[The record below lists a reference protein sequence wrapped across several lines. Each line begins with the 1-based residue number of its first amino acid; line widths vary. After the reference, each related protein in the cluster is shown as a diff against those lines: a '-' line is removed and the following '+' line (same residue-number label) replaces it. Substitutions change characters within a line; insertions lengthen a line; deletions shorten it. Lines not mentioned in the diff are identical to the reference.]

1 MLEKL
6 KNLTALGIGN
16 IVTTVI
22 SGLFWIYIASI
33 VEVKE
38 YGEIGY
44 MLSIAIVVSGISLV
58 GARTSLTVF
67 ASKGESI
74 IRPLSIFTVSIGL
87 LISTIVYMILLD
99 FGASIYVIGFMIFT
113 VTNAELLGK
122 KLYITYSKHLIVQRT
137 LMVILSLTLFYLF
150 GYQFI
155 ILGIAI
161 SFLPFSIKFYNLIK
175 NNKVKLSSLRK
186 KKEVIISNYALEIT
200 GLLPITMDRIII
212 GPLFGFII
220 LGNYFLGLQVLM
232 VLTIIPTAVYQYIL
246 PQDASKVSTAKI
258 KKIIII
264 ISVIFAIL
272 GFFLSPILI
281 PVALPKYSDAIEMIQ
296 IMSFVVIPVTINLIY
311 ASKFIAEL
319 KTKIVIIGSIIF
331 ISAQILGLLSLVEYM
346 GANGFALSLLI
357 ADSIVVIYYIIIHK
371 YYKI

>member
-6 KNLTALGIGN
+6 KNLTALGIAN
-16 IVTTVI
+16 IATTVI
-22 SGLFWIYIASI
+22 AGLFWIYIASI
-33 VEVKE
+33 IEVDE

-44 MLSIAIVVSGISLV
+44 TLSIATLIAGISLL
-58 GARTSLTVF
+58 GAKSSLTVF
-67 ASKGESI
+67 AARKESI
-74 IRPLSIFTVSIGL
+74 VRPLSLFIISVGI
-87 LISTIVYMILLD
+87 LISMITYMILID
-99 FGASIYVIGFMIFT
+99 FGVSIYVIGFIIFSI
-113 VTNAELLGK
+113 TNAELLGK
-122 KLYITYSKHLIVQRT
+122 KLYITYSKYLIIQRT
-137 LMVILSLTLFYLF
+137 LMVVLSLLLYYFF

-175 NNKVKLSSLRK
+175 NNKVKLSSLKK
-186 KKEVIISNYALEIT
+186 KKEVILSNYALEIT
-200 GLLPITMDRIII
+200 GLLPLTMDRIII

-246 PQDASKVSTAKI
+246 PQDATKVSTAKI
-258 KKIIII
+258 KKVIII
-264 ISVIFAIL
+264 ISIVFAVL

-296 IMSFVVIPVTINLIY
+296 IMSFVVIPTTINLIY

-319 KTKIVIIGSIIF
+319 KSKIVIVGSIIF
-331 ISAQILGLLSLVEYM
+331 ISVQIAGLLSLIEYF
-346 GANGFALSLLI
+346 GVNGLALSLLI
-357 ADSIVVIYYIIIHK
+357 ADSVVVIYYTIVHK
-371 YYKI
+371 YYRI

>member
-44 MLSIAIVVSGISLV
+44 TLSIAIVVSGISLV
-58 GARTSLTVF
+58 GAKTSLTVF
-67 ASKGESI
+67 ASRGESI
-74 IRPLSIFTVSIGL
+74 IRPLSLFAISVGL

-113 VTNAELLGK
+113 LTNAELLGK

-137 LMVILSLTLFYLF
+137 LMVIFSLVLFYLF

-155 ILGIAI
+155 ILGIAL

-175 NNKVKLSSLRK
+175 NNKVGLSKLKDK
-186 KKEVIISNYALEIT
+186 KQIILSNYVLEIS
-200 GLLPITMDRIII
+200 GLLPGTLDRIII
-212 GPLFGFII
+212 GPTFGFII
-220 LGNYFLGLQVLM
+220 LGNYFLGLQVFM
-232 VLTIIPTAVYQYIL
+232 VLTIIPSAVYQYIL
-246 PQDASKVSTAKI
+246 PQDASKTSTAKI
-258 KKIIII
+258 KKVIII
-264 ISVIFAIL
+264 ISIIFAIL

-281 PVALPKYSDAIEMIQ
+281 PAVLPKYSDAIEVIQ
-296 IMSFVVIPVTINLIY
+296 IMSFVVIPTTINLIY

-319 KTKIVIIGSIIF
+319 KSKIVIVGSIIF
-331 ISAQILGLLSLVEYM
+331 ISVQIAGLLSLIEYF
-346 GANGFALSLLI
+346 GVNGLALSLLI
-357 ADSIVVIYYIIIHK
+357 ADSVVVIYYTIVHK
-371 YYKI
+371 YYRI

>member
-6 KNLTALGIGN
+6 KNLTALGIAN
-16 IVTTVI
+16 IATTVI
-22 SGLFWIYIASI
+22 AGLFWIYIASI
-33 VEVKE
+33 IEVDE

-44 MLSIAIVVSGISLV
+44 TLSIATLIAGISLL
-58 GARTSLTVF
+58 GAKSSLTVF
-67 ASKGESI
+67 AARKESI
-74 IRPLSIFTVSIGL
+74 VRPLSLFIISVGI
-87 LISTIVYMILLD
+87 LISMITYMILID
-99 FGASIYVIGFMIFT
+99 FGVSIYVIGFIIFSI
-113 VTNAELLGK
+113 TNAELLGR
-122 KLYITYSKHLIVQRT
+122 KLYITYSKYLIIQRT
-137 LMVILSLTLFYLF
+137 LMVVLSLLLYYFF

-175 NNKVKLSSLRK
+175 NNKVKLSSLKK
-186 KKEVIISNYALEIT
+186 KKEVILSNYALEIT
-200 GLLPITMDRIII
+200 GLLPLTMDRIII

-246 PQDASKVSTAKI
+246 PQDATKVSTAKI
-258 KKIIII
+258 KKVIII
-264 ISVIFAIL
+264 ISIVFAVL

-296 IMSFVVIPVTINLIY
+296 IMSFVVIPTTINLIY

-319 KTKIVIIGSIIF
+319 KSKIVIVGSIIF
-331 ISAQILGLLSLVEYM
+331 ISVQIAGLLSLIEYF
-346 GANGFALSLLI
+346 GVNGLALSLLI
-357 ADSIVVIYYIIIHK
+357 ADSVVVIYYTIVHK
-371 YYKI
+371 YYRI